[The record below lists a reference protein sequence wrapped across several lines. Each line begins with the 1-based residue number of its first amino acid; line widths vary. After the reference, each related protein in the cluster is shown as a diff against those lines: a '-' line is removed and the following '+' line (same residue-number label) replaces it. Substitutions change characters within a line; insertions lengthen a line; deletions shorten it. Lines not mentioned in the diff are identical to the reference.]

1 MRKHME
7 SPAGLP
13 AEVQAFWNANG
24 ASLTST
30 VDSYN
35 AWVAN
40 LGRVQDESMR
50 FLTTRMS
57 ADIQA
62 ATDIAACRTPAEIFD
77 RQIEYVGAAFSAFAD
92 ESKKM
97 LALWQSGV
105 TTPQNGHKPS

>member
-13 AEVQAFWNANG
+13 AELQAFWNG

-35 AWVAN
+35 AWLAN
-40 LGRVQDESMR
+40 LGRVQDESVR
-50 FLTTRMS
+50 FLRTRMS
-57 ADIQA
+57 VDLQA
-62 ATDIAACRTPAEIFD
+62 ASDMAACKTPTEMLD
-77 RQIEYVGAAFSAFAD
+77 RQIEYVGAAFSAFMD

-97 LALWQSGV
+97 LALCQSTV
-105 TTPQNGHKPS
+105 TTPRPGHKPS